1 MLIHSRFS
9 FNFFGDDKGRVAVL
23 QAGVRWRHVH
33 FELEHRLEQRVVE
46 AREEVLRLV
55 RWQTSGE
62 EVSGNRKQT
71 FDLSSIILLTN
82 S

>member
-9 FNFFGDDKGRVAVL
+9 FNFFGDDKARFAVL

-33 FELEHRLEQRVVE
+33 FELEHRLEQGVVE

-55 RWQTSGE
+55 RWQASGE
-62 EVSGNRKQT
+62 KVSGNRKQAS
-71 FDLSSIILLTN
+71 DLSSNILVTK